1 MNVNEYVLGK
11 IGNKKDYLAVRKVI
25 YDNGGNWQSN
35 LTTGLKNKI
44 DETLDNLSKR
54 QKGARRH

>member
-1 MNVNEYVLGK
+1 M
-11 IGNKKDYLAVRKVI
+11 IGSKEDYLAVRSVVI
-25 YDNGGNWQSN
+25 ENGGNWQSN

-54 QKGARRH
+54 QKGARRN